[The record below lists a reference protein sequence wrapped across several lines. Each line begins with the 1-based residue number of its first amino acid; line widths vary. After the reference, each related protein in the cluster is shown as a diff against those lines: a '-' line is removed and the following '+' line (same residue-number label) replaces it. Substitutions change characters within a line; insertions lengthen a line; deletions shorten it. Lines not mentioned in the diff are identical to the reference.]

1 MEFKQFDARHYPT
14 LAVSEGYEEWA
25 RTYDAV
31 VQDEMDLRLLA
42 CLTTVDWTA
51 AGRTIDLA
59 CGTGRIGLWLRGQG
73 VAKLD
78 GLDLTPAMLRQARA
92 RGVYDRLLEGDV
104 RGTGLPDADYH
115 LALMVLA
122 DEHLEDLAPMY
133 REVAR
138 ITHAGARFVMIGY
151 HPHFMLN
158 GIPTHFNRA
167 SGQPVAI
174 ETYVHLLSD
183 HFKAARR
190 SGWALLEMDEGLVD
204 QAWLAKKPKWANY
217 RNRPVSFAMVWRKS

>member
-1 MEFKQFDARHYPT
+1 MEFKTFDARHYPT

-31 VQDEMDLRLLA
+31 VQDEMDVRLLA
-42 CLTTVDWTA
+42 RLTTVDWAA

-59 CGTGRIGLWLRGQG
+59 CGTGRIGLWLHARGLEH
-73 VAKLD
+73 VD
-78 GLDLTPAMLRQARA
+78 GLDLTPAMMAQARA
-92 RGVYDRLLEGDV
+92 RGVYDRMLEGDV
-104 RGTGLPDADYH
+104 RATGLPDASYD
-115 LALMVLA
+115 LALQVLA
-122 DEHLEDLAPMY
+122 DEHLPDLAPMY

-138 ITHAGARFVMIGY
+138 ITKAGACFVMVGY

-158 GIPTHFNRA
+158 GIPTHFNRP

-190 SGWALLEMDEGLVD
+190 CGWALVEMDEGLVD
-204 QAWLAKKPKWANY
+204 EEWLAKKPKWTRY
-217 RNRPVSFAMVWRKS
+217 RNHPVSFAMVWRKS